1 MVYSNYSA
9 SGVVNFNVMSRSHTM
24 YHNGNR
30 QPANSEVTFKL
41 DGVVAARFEEV
52 SSSCTMQKKMG
63 EESFSAS

>member
-1 MVYSNYSA
+1 
-9 SGVVNFNVMSRSHTM
+9 M

-30 QPANSEVTFKL
+30 QPANSGVTFKL